1 MEWKVMAKRDM
12 STVYIGKKE
21 MLYYVL
27 ATVMNLNSDLA
38 EAIIKARGNSIGLAV
53 DVAEVVRRKYVRN
66 ATINDVKIGT
76 ELLDSHRGGKAPV
89 SFIEIHM
96 TRPAGDAPAAPLPAE
111 EPARPHHAP
120 KAP

>member
-1 MEWKVMAKRDM
+1 MAKRDM

-38 EAIIKARGNSIGLAV
+38 KAIIKARGNSIGLAV

-89 SFIEIHM
+89 SFIEITM
-96 TRPAGDAPAAPLPAE
+96 SRPPGEPPAAVPSPEELPK
-111 EPARPHHAP
+111 PHHAP

>member
-1 MEWKVMAKRDM
+1 MAKRDI

-21 MLYYVL
+21 MINYVL

-38 EAIIKARGNSIGLAV
+38 KAIIKARGKSIGMAV

-66 ATINDVKIGT
+66 AVINDIKIGT

-96 TRPAGDAPAAPLPAE
+96 TRPPGDPPAAPPAAA
-111 EPARPHHAP
+111 EPARPHHDHKPA
-120 KAP
+120 